1 MKKRLMAI
9 LLIAL
14 AAAGIFAIGKS
25 GMPVKEKEQRQYL
38 SLVY

>member
-25 GMPVKEKEQRQYL
+25 GMPNGRR
-38 SLVY
+38 S